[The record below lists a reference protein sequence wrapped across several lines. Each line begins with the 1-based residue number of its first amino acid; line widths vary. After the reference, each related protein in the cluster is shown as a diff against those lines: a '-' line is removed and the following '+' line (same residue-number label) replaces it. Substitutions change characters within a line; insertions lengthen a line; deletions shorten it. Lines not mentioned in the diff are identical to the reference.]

1 MRIEVLAIAGFL
13 AISVAD
19 SAFAASKR
27 SRSPNESNS
36 FAEKSQCF
44 GGACQA
50 VNPDRVPSLQYFYRG
65 HRKTHK
71 HRSVT
76 NE

>member
-1 MRIEVLAIAGFL
+1 MRIVVLAIAGLL
-13 AISVAD
+13 AIGVVD
-19 SAFAASKR
+19 STLAVSKK
-27 SRSPNESNS
+27 SRLPNESNS
-36 FAEKSQCF
+36 FMDQGQCL

-50 VNPDRVPSLQYFYRG
+50 VNPDRIPSPQNLYRG
-65 HRKTHK
+65 HRKTRK